1 MTPDGR
7 VYISKDVV
15 FNELEFPYPS
25 LCHSSS
31 SFAMSTDTDSWFS
44 LIPILPPST
53 PPSQPSG
60 IEPLSSVLPTP
71 TEVSDP
77 DVELSS
83 ASGPI
88 LSSSNSSEH
97 SPSVIACPAPPP
109 RFTNDHPMV
118 TRGKTGNLKPKNFL
132 AHSVPHIVKQA
143 LDNPYWLQAMKVE
156 YLDLMNNNTWSL
168 VPLSAHKR
176 AIGCKWVFRIKENL
190 VGAINKYKARLV
202 AKGFNQE
209 QGFYFTL
216 VIMACFSNLP
226 LQLPSFLL
234 ESTVTLTG
242 LMTWMTGALYQALA
256 FSLVQILSLGVP
268 RSKP

>member
-1 MTPDGR
+1 M
-7 VYISKDVV
+7 
-15 FNELEFPYPS
+15 F
-25 LCHSSS
+25 
-31 SFAMSTDTDSWFS
+31 DSN
-44 LIPILPPST
+44 
-53 PPSQPSG
+53 
-60 IEPLSSVLPTP
+60 
-71 TEVSDP
+71 
-77 DVELSS
+77 VELSS
-83 ASGPI
+83 ASTLPTPSNTAHSSTSGPN
-88 LSSSNSSEH
+88 LSSHNSSAH
-97 SPSVIACPAPPP
+97 SPSVTACPAPPP
-109 RFTNDHPMV
+109 RFTNDHLMV

-190 VGAINKYKARLV
+190 DGAINKYKVRLV

-234 ESTVTLTG
+234 ESTLTLTW
-242 LMTWMTGALYQALA
+242 LVTWMTGALYQALA

>member
-31 SFAMSTDTDSWFS
+31 SSAMSTDTDSWSS

-60 IEPLSSVLPTP
+60 IDPPSSVLPTP

-109 RFTNDHPMV
+109 RFTNAHPMV
-118 TRGKTGNLKPKNFL
+118 TRGKTGNLKPKVFL
-132 AHSVPHIVKQA
+132 AHSEPHSVKQA
-143 LDNPYWLQAMKVE
+143 LANPDWLQAMKAE
-156 YLDLMNNNTWSL
+156 YSALMNNNTWSL
-168 VPLSAHKR
+168 VPLPAHRR
-176 AIGCKWVFRIKENL
+176 AIGCKWVFRIKENPD
-190 VGAINKYKARLV
+190 GTINKYKARLV

-209 QGFYFTL
+209 QGFDFKETFSPVVKPVTIRVILTL
-216 VIMACFSNLP
+216 AL
-226 LQLPSFLL
+226 SFK
-234 ESTVTLTG
+234 
-242 LMTWMTGALYQALA
+242 WD
-256 FSLVQILSLGVP
+256 I
-268 RSKP
+268 